1 MGYGL
6 LILALL
12 FVSGF
17 FSGAE
22 TALMSLSGVRVR
34 NMVGKGVPKAELVQA
49 LQKDPGRLLATLLI
63 GNNVVNIA
71 SSSLT
76 TLLFVGLLGG
86 TYGAPVAVVV
96 TTLLVLAVGEIIP
109 KTWANAAPEKWALWA
124 ARPIRLCMTVFS
136 PLAAAFAWLTRIALK
151 AVGDGGKHS
160 GLVTKDEIK
169 TVISLGHTEGV
180 LAPEERDMLASIF
193 EFRDTLVREI
203 MVPRVDMFAL
213 EQSLT
218 AVEAAAAV
226 VERRYSRVPVYA
238 GSLDNIV
245 GVIHTKDLLEKV
257 LDDPGVPLKSIMRP
271 VTFVP
276 EGAAIAKLFQRM
288 QGERVSLAVVLD
300 EYGVTQGLVTIE
312 DIVEEI
318 VGEIIDE
325 YDESHQAIQAL
336 DEEASL
342 VEGSLAVEVV
352 NRELGLSLPTNTA
365 DTVGGFVFCVLGRLP
380 GVGDK
385 IRHNGWELTVAEME
399 RRRIKSVKLRR
410 IGEDR

>member
-1 MGYGL
+1 
-6 LILALL
+6 
-12 FVSGF
+12 
-17 FSGAE
+17 
-22 TALMSLSGVRVR
+22 
-34 NMVGKGVPKAELVQA
+34 
-49 LQKDPGRLLATLLI
+49 
-63 GNNVVNIA
+63 
-71 SSSLT
+71 
-76 TLLFVGLLGG
+76 
-86 TYGAPVAVVV
+86 
-96 TTLLVLAVGEIIP
+96 
-109 KTWANAAPEKWALWA
+109 
-124 ARPIRLCMTVFS
+124 
-136 PLAAAFAWLTRIALK
+136 
-151 AVGDGGKHS
+151 
-160 GLVTKDEIK
+160 
-169 TVISLGHTEGV
+169 
-180 LAPEERDMLASIF
+180 
-193 EFRDTLVREI
+193 
-203 MVPRVDMFAL
+203 
-213 EQSLT
+213 
-218 AVEAAAAV
+218 
-226 VERRYSRVPVYA
+226 
-238 GSLDNIV
+238 
-245 GVIHTKDLLEKV
+245 
-257 LDDPGVPLKSIMRP
+257 MRP

-276 EGAAIAKLFQRM
+276 EGAAIAKLFSACK
-288 QGERVSLAVVLD
+288 GSGFFGGCLD